1 MWDNN
6 IIVVEGKTDTNKIQ
20 SIYPNLTC
28 IETNGSA
35 IDEHILQHIKQLSL
49 THQIIIF
56 TDPDYPGQKIR
67 QIVSDYLDN
76 KCAHAFIDKN
86 LAIKNNK
93 VGIAQADPETIKKA
107 LASLVHFNSNQEPS
121 ISWHDYII
129 LVDTKPKRD
138 YLSQNLHLAK
148 VNNKTLYKWLNL
160 MGINKTEVQEILKEQ
175 INDGTAK

>member
-28 IETNGSA
+28 IVTNGSA
-35 IDEHILQHIKQLSL
+35 IDKHILQRIKQLSL

-67 QIVSDYLDN
+67 QIVSDYLGN
-76 KCAHAFIDKN
+76 KCSHAFIDKN
-86 LAIKNNK
+86 LAIRNNK
-93 VGIAQADPETIKKA
+93 VGIAQADQETIKKA
-107 LASLVHFNSNQEPS
+107 LANVVHFNSNHEPS

-129 LVDTKPKRD
+129 LVGSKAKRD
-138 YLSQNLHLAK
+138 YLSQNLNVAK

-160 MGINKTEVQEILKEQ
+160 MGINKTEVQKILKEQ
-175 INDGTAK
+175 IYNGTAK